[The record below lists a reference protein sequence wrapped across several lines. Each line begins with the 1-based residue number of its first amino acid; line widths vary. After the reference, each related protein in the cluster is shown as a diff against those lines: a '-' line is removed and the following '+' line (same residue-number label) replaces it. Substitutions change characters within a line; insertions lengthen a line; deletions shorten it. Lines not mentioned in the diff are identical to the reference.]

1 MKYDRLL
8 EIENF
13 IKEKKSLTIEE
24 LLDAFDI
31 SIQTLRRD
39 LKELEDKG
47 SVKKVYGGVVY
58 NEKNGVI
65 DIAYREVNSLE
76 AKKEV
81 GELASSL
88 ISNNDVIFI
97 DSGTTACQIIPY
109 IKDKK
114 NLTIITHSLLALKE
128 LENRNDIKVILMGG
142 EYRNDIKSFVFD
154 VSKLNYNFNIS
165 FISTV
170 GFDDKAGLTNNDYY
184 EGQVKSEIIKHSKKI
199 CVVLDHTKF
208 DKIMFNSFAS
218 LSDIDIV
225 VSDEKV
231 SKKYEDLFREYKI
244 LYICD

>member
-24 LLDAFDI
+24 LLETFDI

-47 SVKKVYGGVVY
+47 SVKKVYGGVIY
-58 NEKNGVI
+58 NDENGVI
-65 DIAYREVNSLE
+65 DIAYREVNLLQV
-76 AKKEV
+76 KKEV

-88 ISNNDVIFI
+88 INDNDVIFI
-97 DSGTTACQIIPY
+97 DSGTTACQIIPC